1 MLGQEFN
8 LHEVTVYS
16 TKDHSAELE
25 LASINWVVFF
35 SPSGVKSAIQQ
46 CRQSNNKIA
55 SIGATTATE
64 IFKHLNKQP
73 HAMANKPNPYD
84 LLKAVHE
91 CDNLAINIKY

>member
-55 SIGATTATE
+55 SIGILTKI
-64 IFKHLNKQP
+64 IFNYLYRCHNS
-73 HAMANKPNPYD
+73 NRNF
-84 LLKAVHE
+84 
-91 CDNLAINIKY
+91 